1 MKKISLKTVLP
12 FIYVSIA
19 LFSCEGQSQGKRENR
34 GAAISSEF
42 SNYWFQGKAELTSY
56 NLSQARYGELR
67 DGEAVL
73 IFVTEDFSKSKQV
86 KLDDPFK
93 NSNDAVKVLKT
104 NFTRKFNTGLYPYSM
119 MESVFTPVDRQNY
132 PNSLKLTTSS
142 QEWCGH
148 TFSQLNLDG
157 NKFAFSGKS
166 YFESEGDLET
176 KLDNALLESE
186 IFNLIRLGPDRW
198 PSGELDII
206 PSGFFLR
213 LSHTDVEV
221 QKANLT
227 IENGG
232 ETNTLEIDYSGI
244 ERKVAIEFASKFPYE
259 IIGWKETYKSGF
271 GKKAKVM
278 TTTATKKKT
287 ILLDYWTRNHVA
299 DSTYRTQLELLGN

>member
-1 MKKISLKTVLP
+1 MKKLNLKTILP
-12 FIYVSIA
+12 FIYVSIV
-19 LFSCEGQSQGKRENR
+19 LSSCEGQSQGKRENQ
-34 GAAISSEF
+34 GKAISGEF

-56 NLSQARYGELR
+56 TLSQARYGEMR
-67 DGEAVL
+67 EGEAVL

-104 NFTRKFNTGLYPYSM
+104 NMTRKFNTGLYPYSM
-119 MESVFTPVDRQNY
+119 MESVFTPLDRYHY

-166 YFESEGDLET
+166 YFESEGDEEIN
-176 KLDNALLESE
+176 LDKALLESE
-186 IFNLIRLGPDRW
+186 IFNLIRLGPDRL
-198 PSGELDII
+198 PSGEVEII

-221 QKANLT
+221 QKAILT
-227 IENGG
+227 LKKGG
-232 ETNTLEIDYSGI
+232 ETNTLEINYSGI
-244 ERKVAIEFASKFPYE
+244 ERKVAIEFASKFPYK
-259 IIGWKETYKSGF
+259 IIDWKESYKSGF
-271 GKKAKVM
+271 GKNAKVM

-287 ILLDYWTRNHVA
+287 ILLDYWTKNQVS
-299 DSTYRTQLELLGN
+299 DSTYRKKLELLEY